1 MSKLSLI
8 VILLSLVAFAS
19 SAREVLVTEFGA
31 IPDDGQNDRAALQ
44 SACNYCRNNPGVT
57 LIIPKGIYEIS
68 DSTALRIEREAISGA
83 YGERVQQTLFH
94 PGAPYVKAFDL
105 SDCRDISVKADNAVF
120 MMKGWYEVITISN
133 ADNIT
138 IEGLTIAYHRPPNTV
153 GKVIRSDS
161 LAFDIR
167 FDPQF
172 YNYIDS
178 IVTGRTHF
186 YDHSTERLYTG
197 RVTSKTLIDP
207 LTIRMVSDRQPAI
220 DDQVI
225 IRHGGHYRPAI
236 MIKESNNV
244 NLKDVAINSQPGMG
258 IVGHLSSDIC
268 IDGLRV
274 VPQAGQIISTNTD
287 ATHFT
292 SCSGKLTIKNSTFA
306 GQGDDCANVHNYY
319 YRFMPRDSVTTEIR
333 IENADLHAQSLDYP
347 AVGDTMIIVNRR
359 NLADHGRYAV
369 TRVDTSEVRRE
380 VIITLDRKLPTG
392 DISNLVMT
400 NISRHPTVEIIG
412 NTVRSHLARAFLIKS
427 PNAVIA
433 HNNINGSCETA
444 IKLGAELGW
453 NESGPVYN
461 MLIEDNVIENCGHC
475 GHPSQP
481 TCILVNTDAPEQP
494 DYANHNIVIRN
505 NRLSSHRRPAILLKD
520 TRNAILSGNTVNIED
535 YLSTDNCQNIIT
547 Q

>member
-1 MSKLSLI
+1 MSKLRLITIIFSLTI
-8 VILLSLVAFAS
+8 FAL
-19 SAREVLVTEFGA
+19 SAREISVTDFGA
-31 IPDDGQNDRAALQ
+31 IPNDGKNDREALQ
-44 SACNYCRNNPGVT
+44 KACDYCRNNPGTT
-57 LIIPKGIYEIS
+57 LAIPSGAYEIS
-68 DSTALRIEREAISGA
+68 DTTALRIEREAISGV

-105 SDCRDISVKADNAVF
+105 SGCNDITVKADSAIF

-133 ADNIT
+133 ANNIRV
-138 IEGLTIAYHRPPNTV
+138 EGLTICYKRPPNTV
-153 GKVIRSDS
+153 GTVIRSDS
-161 LAFDIR
+161 LSFDIR

-178 IVTGRTHF
+178 IVTGRVHF
-186 YDHSTERLYTG
+186 FDHTTDRLYTG
-197 RVTSKTLIDP
+197 RVTSKKLLDSS
-207 LTIRMVSDRQPAI
+207 TIRMYSDRHPAI
-220 DDQVI
+220 DDKVI

-236 MIKESNNV
+236 MIKESDNV
-244 NLKDVAINSQPGMG
+244 NLKDITIHSQPGMG

-268 IDGLRV
+268 IDGLSV
-274 VPQAGQIISTNTD
+274 VPQADQVISTNTD

-306 GQGDDCANVHNYY
+306 GQGDDCTNVHNYY
-319 YRFMPRDSVTTEIR
+319 YRFIPRDSAAAEIR

-347 AVGDTMIIVNRR
+347 TVGDTIIIVNRR
-359 NLADHGRYAV
+359 NLAVNGRYAV

-380 VIITLDRKLPTG
+380 VIVTFDHNLPSG
-392 DISNLVMT
+392 DITNLVMT

-412 NTVRSHLARAFLIKS
+412 NTVHSHLARAFLIKS

-433 HNNINGSCETA
+433 HNYIDGSCETA
-444 IKLGAELGW
+444 IKLGTELGW

-461 MLIEDNVIENCGHC
+461 MLIEDNVIENCGYC
-475 GHPSQP
+475 SHPSQP
-481 TCILVNTDAPEQP
+481 TCILVNTDAPEQS
-494 DYANHNIVIRN
+494 DYVNHDIIIRN

-520 TRNAILSGNTVNIED
+520 TRDAVLSGNIVNIDD
-535 YLSTDNCQNIIT
+535 YLSVDNCQNIIT